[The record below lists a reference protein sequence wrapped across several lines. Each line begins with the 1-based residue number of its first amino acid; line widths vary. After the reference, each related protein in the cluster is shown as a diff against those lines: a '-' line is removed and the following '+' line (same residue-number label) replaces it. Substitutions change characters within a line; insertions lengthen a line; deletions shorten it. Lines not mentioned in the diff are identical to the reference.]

1 MILDSRKS
9 APPVSTGRGFYFKV
23 SLVLYKE
30 DIMLEESFSELE
42 LTRLQK
48 LREMEENGIPPY
60 PTRAEQTHTSK
71 EAIDAFLEGE
81 EQSEETP
88 INVTLAGRIRAL
100 RPMGKIAFAHIDDR
114 DGRIQLFFR
123 INDLGE
129 EKMAELDDYYDLG
142 DFIQA
147 SGHMFR
153 TRRGEVTLYVEDFKM
168 LAKAL
173 RPLPAAKDEVVDG
186 EVLRHAKLTDPETR
200 YRQRYVDLAV
210 NPDVQEIFKI
220 RAATLRSLRDFLDEH
235 NFIEVETPILQPI
248 YGGAAA
254 QPFITH
260 HNQLHQDLYLR
271 ISFELYLK
279 RLLVGGLE
287 RVYEIGRDFRN
298 EGVSYK
304 HNPEFTQLEFY
315 WAYAD
320 YKEVMDL
327 TEQMIAFS
335 ANQVLGTTKITYDNQ
350 EIDLAP
356 PWKRIELRQAI
367 LDATGIDIED
377 HPSAES
383 LEAVMEAKNLNPKP
397 GSTRGKLIDSII
409 GDLLEPNY
417 MQPTFLYNYPR
428 DISPLAKSKPNDPST
443 VERFE
448 GFVGGME
455 LCNAFT
461 ELNDPLDQEQR
472 FLEMGRAY
480 ADDDEEQHPMDDDY
494 LNALS
499 YGMPPAGGFGIGVDR
514 LVMLLSGR
522 RSIREVILFPHLR
535 SISEDD

>member
-1 MILDSRKS
+1 
-9 APPVSTGRGFYFKV
+9 
-23 SLVLYKE
+23 
-30 DIMLEESFSELE
+30 MLEESFSELE
-42 LTRLQK
+42 QGRLRK
-48 LREMEENGIPPY
+48 LRAMQEQGLEPY
-60 PTRAEQTHTSK
+60 PTRAEQTHTSQ
-71 EAIDAFLEGE
+71 EAIDAFLR
-81 EQSEETP
+81 SEAENDEAP
-88 INVTLAGRIRAL
+88 VNVTLAGRIRAL
-100 RPMGKIAFAHIDDR
+100 RPMGKIAFAHIQDR
-114 DGRIQLFFR
+114 DGRVQLFFR
-123 INDLGE
+123 VNNLGE
-129 EKMAELDDYYDLG
+129 EKMAELAGFFDLG

-147 SGHMFR
+147 SGYIFR
-153 TRRGEVTLYVEDFKM
+153 TKRGEVSLYVEDFKM

-186 EVLRHAKLTDPETR
+186 EVVRHATLSDPETR

-220 RAATLRSLRDFLDEH
+220 RSKTVRSLQKFLDEH
-235 NFIEVETPILQPI
+235 DFVEVETPILQPI

-320 YKEVMDL
+320 YLEVMDL
-327 TEQMIAFS
+327 AEQMVAF
-335 ANQVLGTTKITYDNQ
+335 AAQQVLGTTKITYDGQ
-350 EIDLAP
+350 EIDLSP

-367 LDATGIDIED
+367 LDATGIDFD
-377 HPSAES
+377 LHPTAES
-383 LEAVMEAKNLNPKP
+383 LQTAMEAQQIKHKP
-397 GSTRGKLIDSII
+397 GSTRGKLIDTLISDFI
-409 GDLLEPNY
+409 EPNCI
-417 MQPTFLYNYPR
+417 QPTFLYNYPR
-428 DISPLAKSKPNDPST
+428 DISPLAKSKPDNPAT

-480 ADDDEEQHPMDDDY
+480 ADDDDEQHPMDDDF

-514 LVMLLSGR
+514 LVMLFSGR

-535 SISEDD
+535 SLSDEDKD